1 MEKKKLKILG
11 IIGARS
17 GSKGLKNKNIKSFN
31 GKPLISRIIGISLKS
46 KYINRLIVSTD
57 SKKYAK
63 IAKSFGAEIPYIRP
77 KKISTD
83 KSHELEFIKHLLK
96 YLKKHENY
104 IPNLIVRLL
113 TTVPFQKTEDIDK
126 SISKIFKNNKLDSCF
141 VISDANQHP
150 LKALKINK
158 QNNLVEYFS
167 GSAEKIGKKQNRNL
181 FQKAYFRANIVVSK
195 YKTIQRYNS
204 LAGKKNGYH
213 IIPNDRSIDIDTKE
227 DFIFAEYLD
236 KNSK

>member
-57 SKKYAK
+57 SEKYAK
-63 IAKSFGAEIPYIRP
+63 IARSFGAEIPYIRP

-96 YLKKHENY
+96 YLKQHENY
-104 IPNLIVRLL
+104 VPNLIVRLL
-113 TTVPFQKTEDIDK
+113 TTVPFQTTGDIDK
-126 SISKIFKNNKLDSCF
+126 SKSKILKNNK
-141 VISDANQHP
+141 
-150 LKALKINK
+150 
-158 QNNLVEYFS
+158 
-167 GSAEKIGKKQNRNL
+167 
-181 FQKAYFRANIVVSK
+181 
-195 YKTIQRYNS
+195 
-204 LAGKKNGYH
+204 
-213 IIPNDRSIDIDTKE
+213 
-227 DFIFAEYLD
+227 
-236 KNSK
+236 